1 MNSPLSE
8 AAMPRPRLNGSLF
21 IALALAS
28 ASWGTDAPAQKPS
41 PSSVAP
47 HQRVSRHVYGAP
59 IQSPIVGRKAL
70 PKKKTTAKSTAT
82 GKARRSQKPH
92 SDLDDPF

>member
-1 MNSPLSE
+1 MPL
-8 AAMPRPRLNGSLF
+8 PRLSGSLF

-28 ASWGTDAPAQKPS
+28 ASWGADTPAQKAS

-47 HQRVSRHVYGAP
+47 HQGVGRHVYGAP
-59 IQSPIVGRKAL
+59 IQSPIVGRRAP

-82 GKARRSQKPH
+82 ARHSQKPR

>member
-1 MNSPLSE
+1 
-8 AAMPRPRLNGSLF
+8 MPRPRLSGSLF

-59 IQSPIVGRKAL
+59 IQSPIVGRKAP
-70 PKKKTTAKSTAT
+70 PKKKTAKSTAT
-82 GKARRSQKPH
+82 GKARHSQKPH
-92 SDLDDPF
+92 SDLDDPL